1 LRWAHHV
8 WTVIDV
14 PTDNLDDVRDTL
26 SRIYGAVAAVVRDD
40 RMGSDLL
47 LTDLQDSFD
56 DFSELLA
63 AMSFATLDRLD
74 AALATGAQL
83 SPRESRAMAQFL
95 LSEAHRY
102 AMAEAVPVQS
112 AARRLDAVR
121 RHDHDQVVAEIAHA
135 RSVTSDAELLRGATA
150 LLTAT
155 VSMWA
160 QRSGQ
165 TPRRAAADLCLAVS
179 VAPAC

>member
-1 LRWAHHV
+1 M
-8 WTVIDV
+8 
-14 PTDNLDDVRDTL
+14 PTDNIDEVRDTL

-40 RMGSDLL
+40 RVGSDLL
-47 LTDLQDSFD
+47 LTDLHESFD

-74 AALATGAQL
+74 AALATGSQL
-83 SPRESRAMAQFL
+83 SPRESRALAQYL
-95 LSEAHRY
+95 LTEAHRY
-102 AMAEAVPVQS
+102 AMSDAIPVQS

-121 RHDHDQVVAEIAHA
+121 RHDHDQVMVEIEQA
-135 RSVTSDAELLRGATA
+135 RSVASDSELLWGATA

-165 TPRRAAADLCLAVS
+165 SPRRAAADLCLAVS

>member
-1 LRWAHHV
+1 M
-8 WTVIDV
+8 
-14 PTDNLDDVRDTL
+14 PGDNNINEVRETL

-40 RMGSDLL
+40 RLGSDLL
-47 LTDLQDSFD
+47 LTDLHDSFD

-74 AALATGAQL
+74 AALATGVQL
-83 SPRESRAMAQFL
+83 SPRESRAMAQYL
-95 LSEAHRY
+95 LTEAHRY
-102 AMAEAVPVQS
+102 AMSDAIPVQA

-121 RHDHDQVVAEIAHA
+121 RHDHEQVVAEIEHS
-135 RSVTSDAELLRGATA
+135 RSIASDTELLWGATA

-165 TPRRAAADLCLAVS
+165 SPRRAAADLCLAVS